1 MAEIRQKI
9 ISCSQGHYYDANRYD
24 SCPYCNSG
32 SFSPTVDPFA
42 PQAQGVSSTVCLE
55 GAGAPLGQ
63 NYGGFSPTLPPQQ
76 PERVSS
82 AMGKTQ
88 YVDSSTPAGAPAPV
102 VGWLVAV
109 SGPCRGTDYRI
120 HTGYNYIGR
129 EAGDICIRGDSTISA
144 EKDAN
149 ITYVPQTMEF
159 YIAHELGKNVL
170 LVNDRPV
177 IGGSMKLDNYD
188 IVTIGSTKLM
198 FVGLCGKD
206 FNWGSEGKEHE

>member
-42 PQAQGVSSTVCLE
+42 PQAQGVSPTVGLE

-120 HTGYNYIGR
+120 HTGTTTSAVKRGTSASGGTAPSPRRRTPTSPMSPRPWNFTSPTSWEKRAAGKR
-129 EAGDICIRGDSTISA
+129 PPCHRRQHEAG
-144 EKDAN
+144 
-149 ITYVPQTMEF
+149 
-159 YIAHELGKNVL
+159 
-170 LVNDRPV
+170 
-177 IGGSMKLDNYD
+177 
-188 IVTIGSTKLM
+188 
-198 FVGLCGKD
+198 
-206 FNWGSEGKEHE
+206 